1 MRVEADAMDAQG
13 FDDLRE
19 EVSNW
24 GRWGARDERGVHN
37 LMTADRVVQ
46 GARLVRTGRV
56 VSLAHDLDTS
66 AGPDN
71 PKPALHYMTQRS
83 DVDQG
88 EPRVNMDFI
97 GTDFHGKSVTHL
109 DALCHCN
116 FRGQLFNGVPAGES
130 VDSRGGSFGS
140 VLNLSAGL
148 VARAVLLDVPRT
160 RGVDWVE
167 PGTSV
172 GPEELQRIGEGHGLR
187 PGPGDMVFVRTG
199 HRRRRDVL
207 GAWDPSDF
215 SAGVHPRVMS
225 WLRERDVA
233 VLGGDGDSD
242 ARPSPVPGVDSP
254 IHALALATMGVHLL
268 DNMNLEDLAR
278 ACEQEGRWEF
288 LCVVAPLRVPG
299 GTGSPVNPVAVF

>member
-1 MRVEADAMDAQG
+1 MPLEADAMDAQG
-13 FDDLRE
+13 FDNLRE

-24 GRWGARDERGVHN
+24 GRWGARDERGAHN
-37 LMTADRVVQ
+37 LMTAERVVQ
-46 GARLVRTGRV
+46 AARFVHTGRV

-116 FRGQLFNGVPAGES
+116 FRGQLFNGVKAAES
-130 VDSRGGSFGS
+130 VDSTGGGFGS

-148 VARAVLLDVPRT
+148 VAKAVLLDVPRS
-160 RGVDWVE
+160 RGVDWLE
-167 PGTSV
+167 PGTAV
-172 GPEELQRIGEGHGLR
+172 GVAELQQVADDHGVQ
-187 PGPGDMVFVRTG
+187 PGSGDMVFVRTG

-207 GAWDPSDF
+207 GAWDPSNF
-215 SAGVHPRVMS
+215 SAGVHPRVMW

-254 IHALALATMGVHLL
+254 IHALALATMGVHLV

-278 ACEQEGRWEF
+278 ACEEERRWEF
-288 LCVVAPLRVPG
+288 FCVVAPLRVPG
-299 GTGSPVNPVAVF
+299 GTGSPVNPIAVF